1 MYNKEKETVNAK
13 DCYAVVKKDNEYYC
27 KLKMKDI
34 DIFTDY
40 SKVSVCQCSYF
51 REKKNIAT
59 NSNT

>member
-1 MYNKEKETVNAK
+1 MKNKEKETVNAK
-13 DCYAVVKKDNEYYC
+13 DCYAVVKKDNEYYG

-51 REKKNIAT
+51 RKHSK
-59 NSNT
+59 